1 MNESPEKWD
10 LQDIIDLDKLKE
22 DDDQNYEYPI
32 YDSNINNIID
42 YDISYNPLN
51 PSNDS
56 NMYHTPSSTND
67 SKIHIEKKKTKG
79 QQKLQ
84 SGKKQKTKKSSFIS
98 KPSQSKKKMV
108 RFSNKPYIQ
117 LINEDPTRGKG
128 IEHSIALE
136 TQLPGSAL
144 SELTQFKNK
153 KQDILEQQLLEL
165 PKEKR
170 QEFIDNRDT
179 QYEKNILESSSI
191 IKELSE
197 KKYGGYKYKSNS
209 NKSYTKKH
217 FPKNKYSKK
226 KTSKH
231 KIFLKSKNKVKT
243 KKIGKYL

>member
-42 YDISYNPLN
+42 YDISYNPSN

-56 NMYHTPSSTND
+56 NMYNTPSSTND
-67 SKIHIEKKKTKG
+67 SKKHIEKKKTKG

-84 SGKKQKTKKSSFIS
+84 PGKKQKTKKSSFIS
-98 KPSQSKKKMV
+98 KPSHSKKKMV

-144 SELTQFKNK
+144 SELPQFKNK
-153 KQDILEQQLLEL
+153 KQDILKQQLLEL

-197 KKYGGYKYKSNS
+197 KNMEAININQILINHIQKNIFQKINIRKKRPVNTKY
-209 NKSYTKKH
+209 
-217 FPKNKYSKK
+217 F
-226 KTSKH
+226 
-231 KIFLKSKNKVKT
+231 
-243 KKIGKYL
+243 